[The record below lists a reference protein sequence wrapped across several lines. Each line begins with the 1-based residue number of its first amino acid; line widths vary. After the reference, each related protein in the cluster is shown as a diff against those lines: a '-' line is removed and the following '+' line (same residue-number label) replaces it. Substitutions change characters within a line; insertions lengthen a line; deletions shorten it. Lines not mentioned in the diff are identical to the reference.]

1 MKIYQ
6 IKDLAKNRQDLLS
19 TLKDN
24 YEALENYRF
33 QHASGQLENYKAM
46 RNTKKTIAR
55 ILTVVKAMELEEKNQ
70 KTKA

>member
-33 QHASGQLENYKAM
+33 QHASGQLEKYKAM

>member
-19 TLKDN
+19 TLKDS
-24 YEALENYRF
+24 YEALENFRF
-33 QHASGQLENYKAM
+33 QHASGQIENYKAM

-55 ILTVVKAMELEEKNQ
+55 ILTVINAMDEKEKNQ

>member
-24 YEALENYRF
+24 YEA
-33 QHASGQLENYKAM
+33 LENYKAM